1 MKDDLVKYPRS
12 VSYNPRNTDRA
23 KKMRQQMTQAEKK
36 LWFEFLKDFKY
47 RVYRQRPIIHYI
59 ADFYCAKL
67 KLVIEVDGDSHFND
81 SGKEYDNER
90 TKAFESIGIHVMRF
104 INTEV
109 LDCFPEVCEKINS
122 F

>member
-1 MKDDLVKYPRS
+1 
-12 VSYNPRNTDRA
+12 
-23 KKMRQQMTQAEKK
+23 MRQQMTQAEKK

-47 RVYRQRPIIHYI
+47 WVYRQRPIIYYI

-67 KLVIEVDGDSHFND
+67 KLIIEVDGDSHFND
-81 SGKEYDNER
+81 SEKEYDNER
-90 TKAFESIGIHVMRF
+90 TKAFESIGIQVMRF
-104 INTEV
+104 TNTEV